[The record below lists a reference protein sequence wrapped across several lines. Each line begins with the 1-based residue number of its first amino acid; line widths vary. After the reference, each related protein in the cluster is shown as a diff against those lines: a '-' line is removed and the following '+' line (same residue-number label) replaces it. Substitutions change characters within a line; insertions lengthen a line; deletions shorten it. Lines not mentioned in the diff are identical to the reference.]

1 MANEIITGMGFHHI
15 GLKAADFE
23 KSLAFYKALGLKE
36 VVRWGEGE
44 KTIAMLDIG
53 DGGRIELFANGGDAY
68 SVAGKWVHFAI
79 EVEDVDL
86 AYKTALLA
94 GAESLIAPKVVTLDS
109 RPEKISIN
117 IAFVKGP
124 DGEELE
130 FFRQLP

>member
-1 MANEIITGMGFHHI
+1 MQKMGFHHVGLKCADLKKSEAFYRAI
-15 GLKAADFE
+15 GLT
-23 KSLAFYKALGLKE
+23 E

-44 KTIAMLDIG
+44 SEIVMYDIG

-86 AYKTALLA
+86 AYKTALAA
-94 GAESLIAPKVVTLDS
+94 GAESLIAPKVVPLDS